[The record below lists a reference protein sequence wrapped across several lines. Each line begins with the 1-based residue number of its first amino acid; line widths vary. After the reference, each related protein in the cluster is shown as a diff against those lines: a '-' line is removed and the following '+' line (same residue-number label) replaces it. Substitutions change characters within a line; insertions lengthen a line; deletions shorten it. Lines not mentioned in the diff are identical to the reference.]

1 MQHLYI
7 IYLLIIDLIY
17 GFIRFV
23 CIELFRKINFTNSIP
38 NSIAIIE
45 ICSYRNVRWMMLEIK
60 CILSRIIYN
69 YYLYTILYT
78 YGLHFLF
85 AKFFLFS
92 KYSNV
97 MKWRDLLHSKC
108 STFTHQYQYQ
118 STNFR
123 CKLPK
128 WLFLNLIKFHLTINK
143 FLFCHTIK

>member
-1 MQHLYI
+1 MQHLYV

-69 YYLYTILYT
+69 YYLHTILYMCS
-78 YGLHFLF
+78 LLICEV
-85 AKFFLFS
+85 FFFFS

-97 MKWRDLLHSKC
+97 TKWRGLLHSKC

-118 STNFR
+118 FTNFR